1 MDATT
6 PPVTITQ
13 PSRRGTHG
21 TCPRGPAP
29 RRPARTI
36 PHGQAHAVD
45 VGIASFF
52 RSGVASGG
60 VVGLSPFVTDEL
72 RAGGVPAGWR
82 LPSGSLPNAGCP
94 HDVVVR
100 RPASAR
106 AQGALGNYA
115 PGSGIRLDLCGGAS
129 VGASFIGT
137 SAASPAQSVPLID
150 LGPSV
155 DLRAEIGPHAALL
168 LRGAFGIAIARD
180 QFVDQ
185 TGATYEVPLANV
197 DLQVALSW
205 TLSGGAPDAPLT
217 ASAREP

>member
-1 MDATT
+1 MDAAA

-13 PSRRGTHG
+13 PSDAG
-21 TCPRGPAP
+21 
-29 RRPARTI
+29 RPAVPWTGADESSR
-36 PHGQAHAVD
+36 PAHAVD

-72 RAGGVPAGWR
+72 GREVFLRMAAAIGQPTESGLHMTWVAGR
-82 LPSGSLPNAGCP
+82 LDTCSET
-94 HDVVVR
+94 
-100 RPASAR
+100 
-106 AQGALGNYA
+106 LGNYA

-129 VGASFIGT
+129 VGAAFIGT

-168 LRGAFGIAIARD
+168 LRGAFGLAIARD

-205 TLSGGAPDAPLT
+205 TLSSAAPDAPLT
-217 ASAREP
+217 ASMRQP

>member
-1 MDATT
+1 MDAAA
-6 PPVTITQ
+6 PPVTIPQ
-13 PSRRGTHG
+13 PSDEGR
-21 TCPRGPAP
+21 PAP
-29 RRPARTI
+29 PWTSADESSRP
-36 PHGQAHAVD
+36 AHAVD

-72 RAGGVPAGWR
+72 GREVFLRMAAAIGQPTESGLHMTWVAGR
-82 LPSGSLPNAGCP
+82 LDTCSET
-94 HDVVVR
+94 
-100 RPASAR
+100 
-106 AQGALGNYA
+106 LGNYA
-115 PGSGIRLDLCGGAS
+115 PGSGLRLDLCGGAS
-129 VGASFIGT
+129 VGAAFIGT

-205 TLSGGAPDAPLT
+205 TLSSGAPDAPLT
-217 ASAREP
+217 ASMRQP

>member
-1 MDATT
+1 MDAAA

-13 PSRRGTHG
+13 PSG
-21 TCPRGPAP
+21 AE
-29 RRPARTI
+29 RPAAPWTGAGESSR
-36 PHGQAHAVD
+36 PAHAVD

-72 RAGGVPAGWR
+72 GREVFLRIAAAIGQPTESGLHMTWVAGR
-82 LPSGSLPNAGCP
+82 LDTCSEM
-94 HDVVVR
+94 
-100 RPASAR
+100 
-106 AQGALGNYA
+106 LGNYA

-129 VGASFIGT
+129 VGAAFIGA
-137 SAASPAQSVPLID
+137 SAATASQSVPLID

-155 DLRAEIGPHAALL
+155 DLRAEIGPRAAVL
-168 LRGAFGIAIARD
+168 LRGAFGIALARD

-185 TGATYEVPLANV
+185 TGASYEVPLANV

-205 TLSGGAPDAPLT
+205 TLSSGEPAAPLT
-217 ASAREP
+217 ASARER

>member
-1 MDATT
+1 MDAAA

-13 PSRRGTHG
+13 PSDEG
-21 TCPRGPAP
+21 
-29 RRPARTI
+29 RPAAPWTSADESSR
-36 PHGQAHAVD
+36 PAHAVD

-72 RAGGVPAGWR
+72 GREVFLRMAAAIGQPTESGLHMTWVAGR
-82 LPSGSLPNAGCP
+82 LDTCSET
-94 HDVVVR
+94 
-100 RPASAR
+100 
-106 AQGALGNYA
+106 LGNYA

-129 VGASFIGT
+129 VGAAFIGT
-137 SAASPAQSVPLID
+137 SAASPPQSVPLID
-150 LGPSV
+150 VGPSV

-205 TLSGGAPDAPLT
+205 TLSSGAPDAPLT
-217 ASAREP
+217 ASIRQP